1 MKFLC
6 DSVFFPPLS
15 LLSGK
20 TGVYLNLNF
29 KNFLDAL
36 EQKNGLKLSKT
47 NINEKILKGKN
58 FHFIQELDVGA

>member
-1 MKFLC
+1 MIQF
-6 DSVFFPPLS
+6 FFPPLS

-47 NINEKILKGKN
+47 NINEKVLKGKN